1 MPKKPEI
8 TKETR
13 LLKVTITGTQQ
24 DIKNQF
30 KVLSSYVNTEVTDY
44 TTKLKSLQAGI
55 DALMSL
61 HDRGKALTGIMQ
73 RELEECLE
81 EHKKPDKEIE
91 KKVKNIIM
99 EWLRVREGDVTPE
112 ASLSEDLG
120 GDSLDTV
127 EVVMALE
134 EEFGIEIPD
143 EEGEKFKIVRDAIE
157 YINKVTKEDK

>member
-1 MPKKPEI
+1 MKD
-8 TKETR
+8 TYFF
-13 LLKVTITGTQQ
+13 KVTITGTEKERASQYKLLQ
-24 DIKNQF
+24 SF
-30 KVLSSYVNTEVTDY
+30 VSMEVTDY

-143 EEGEKFKIVRDAIE
+143 EEGEKFKTVRDVIE